1 MIWEQ
6 KSPSRSLDYEPHE
19 DPELIDIGQIDF
31 NKLREKFDTG
41 KQRTEAEQ
49 LRALLSQKLAQMVAR
64 NLARY
69 ESEVSVTAQV
79 MERLLFSGE

>member
-1 MIWEQ
+1 M
-6 KSPSRSLDYEPHE
+6 
-19 DPELIDIGQIDF
+19 IDIGQIDF